1 MRREVYAMATIL
13 LGTMAFTTGCASK
26 KRHER
31 DITNLQNQIGALQSD
46 VARLDQA
53 VKETET
59 AAKSAKGAGSA
70 QGVGTG
76 SALGQFTQGAI
87 YRTPTGFELPAMA
100 IQQALKKAGYY
111 QGGLDGKIGSK
122 TKQALRSFQKDN
134 GLEPDGVCG
143 RQTWAKLE
151 SFT

>member
-1 MRREVYAMATIL
+1 MRRAVYAVATIL
-13 LGTMAFTTGCASK
+13 LGTMALTTGCASK

-31 DITNLQNQIGALQSD
+31 DITNLQNQIGSLQGE

-59 AAKSAKGAGSA
+59 AVKSA
-70 QGVGTG
+70 QGTGSSQGVGSG

-111 QGGLDGKIGSK
+111 QGSLDGKIGSK

-143 RQTWAKLE
+143 RQTWTKLE
-151 SFT
+151 SFA

>member
-1 MRREVYAMATIL
+1 MRREVYAVATIL
-13 LGTMAFTTGCASK
+13 LGTMALTTGCASK

-31 DITNLQNQIGALQSD
+31 DITNFQNQIGSLQSD

-59 AAKSAKGAGSA
+59 AVKSAHGAGTT
-70 QGVGTG
+70 QGVGSG

-111 QGGLDGKIGSK
+111 QGSLDGKIGSK

-143 RQTWAKLE
+143 RQTWTKLE
-151 SFT
+151 SFA